1 MEEEVTTEII
11 KTEIQTE
18 EDSDQFLVKHE
29 VVEYEED
36 VKKVFVS
43 KVSLVS
49 QFSFFFALNNKW
61 IISVKFWAAPKPCE
75 EREEGEALSIA

>member
-49 QFSFFFALNNKW
+49 QFSFFFALNNK
-61 IISVKFWAAPKPCE
+61 
-75 EREEGEALSIA
+75 